1 MVRVSRK
8 ELLDFYEAPLPELQA
23 ASSFVRRS
31 LNGARLWYNRNF
43 HIEPSNICA
52 HRCRFCSYRR
62 DDASQIGAWSME
74 LDEILPYCENKF
86 APGMTE
92 IHIVGS
98 VHPDRP
104 FSYYRDIVSLV
115 RRFADERQTSVRP
128 ITVKAYTAVEIDDMC
143 RFNHLSVASCLQQLQ
158 DSGLETMPGGGAE
171 IFAPTVRR
179 QICPDKC
186 TGERWLDIHRTA
198 HRLGIPTNC
207 TMLFGHIESR
217 EDRVDHLLALRRLQD
232 ETGGFNAFIPLKFR
246 ARNNALS
253 GLGEISDEEVLRTFA
268 VARLALDNIPH
279 IKAYWPMLGKG
290 LALEAMAWG
299 ADDMDGTINDST
311 RIYSLAGARDQRPTL
326 TIPELQA
333 LAAASGWQAVER
345 DSFYRALSCQS

>member
-128 ITVKAYTAVEIDDMC
+128 ITVKAYTAVEIDDMF
-143 RFNHLSVASCLQQLQ
+143 RFNHLRADFGNQLRISALAEWRDCL
-158 DSGLETMPGGGAE
+158 
-171 IFAPTVRR
+171 VR
-179 QICPDKC
+179 
-186 TGERWLDIHRTA
+186 T
-198 HRLGIPTNC
+198 
-207 TMLFGHIESR
+207 IE
-217 EDRVDHLLALRRLQD
+217 VNVQVLLAKLGAVILHPLSKVKIVIADHGDGRYFLIVCHNRKFFSCNRL
-232 ETGGFNAFIPLKFR
+232 
-246 ARNNALS
+246 
-253 GLGEISDEEVLRTFA
+253 
-268 VARLALDNIPH
+268 
-279 IKAYWPMLGKG
+279 
-290 LALEAMAWG
+290 
-299 ADDMDGTINDST
+299 
-311 RIYSLAGARDQRPTL
+311 
-326 TIPELQA
+326 
-333 LAAASGWQAVER
+333 
-345 DSFYRALSCQS
+345 